1 MSRIDVALPKDASL
15 PRAPSVMSR
24 NIRFCLCL
32 ILLLADLLA
41 LLIGSRLG
49 GGVSLSGGSWAEN
62 TASIAAGMF
71 LFVFIAFQN
80 KGYTRHCLS
89 SAYISCRNILRALVI
104 TLLMF
109 SLVFFALN
117 VARTVDPSAFF
128 SVLLCTASLLLLNRY
143 LIARLISQH
152 LGDQLIAELV
162 ITDGTMLP
170 DNPGRA
176 AVVRAEAAGLRPDL
190 DDPFM
195 LHRLGM
201 LLCDYDR
208 VVITCPEE
216 RKAAWSDVLKGS
228 SILGEIVVSTIEG
241 LAPLAISQWRGAS
254 TLIVSRGPLNL
265 ADRAAKRMLDIALT
279 VPVLIALAPLMLL
292 IAIAIKI
299 ETPGPILFRQQR
311 VGRGN
316 RMFTI
321 LKFRSMRCD
330 MADAAGVRSA
340 CREDDRV
347 TRVGK
352 LIRRT
357 SLDELPQLINVLLGE
372 MSLVGPRP
380 HALGSTAEDA
390 LFWQVDRQYWHRHA
404 LKPGITGL
412 AQIRGLRG
420 ATETKRDVM
429 DRVKAD
435 LEYMEGWTLARDVVI
450 LFRTF
455 GVLLHDRAF

>member
-1 MSRIDVALPKDASL
+1 MSRIDVAVPEEIGLPG
-15 PRAPSVMSR
+15 PPSVMSR
-24 NIRFCLCL
+24 NIRLSLCL

-49 GGVSLSGGSWAEN
+49 GGVNLGGGSWAEN
-62 TASIAAGMF
+62 SASLAAGMF
-71 LFVFIAFQN
+71 LFVFITFQN

-89 SAYISCRNILRALVI
+89 SAYISCRNGARGIAT

-117 VARTVDPSAFF
+117 VARTLSPSSFF
-128 SVLLCTASLLLLNRY
+128 SVLFCTAGLLLLQRF
-143 LIARLISQH
+143 LIARLIAQY
-152 LGDQLIAELV
+152 LGDQLLAELV
-162 ITDGTMLP
+162 IVDQVVLP
-170 DNPGRA
+170 NEPGRA
-176 AVVRAEAAGLRPDL
+176 AVVRAEAAGLQPDL

-208 VVITCPEE
+208 VVIHCPEE
-216 RKAAWSDVLKGS
+216 RKTAWSDVLKGS
-228 SILGEIVVSTIEG
+228 SILGEIIVPKIEG
-241 LAPLAISQWRGAS
+241 LAPLAIGEWRGAS

-265 ADRAAKRMLDIALT
+265 ADRAAKRMLDIALA
-279 VPVLIALAPLMLL
+279 VLVLIAITPLLLL
-292 IAIAIKI
+292 IAAAIKI
-299 ETPGPILFRQQR
+299 ESPGPILFRQQR

-330 MADAAGVRSA
+330 MADEAGIRSA
-340 CREDDRV
+340 CRDDDRV
-347 TRVGK
+347 TRVGR

-357 SLDELPQLINVLLGE
+357 SMDELPQFINVLLGE

-380 HALGSTAEDA
+380 HALGSKAEDA

-420 ATETKRDVM
+420 ATESKRDVM
-429 DRVKAD
+429 ERVKAD
-435 LEYMEGWTLARDVVI
+435 LEYMEGWTLAKDVMI